1 MIAREVATVGSAMLT
16 KLAASFVISVLTLSS
31 AANACDPGDP
41 SIATAGKIT
50 SAWTVTQHP
59 LLGTVLRDGRSWPP
73 AEIKRG
79 TPCGDQTALSEMART
94 LAVALAERG
103 AVVVMG
109 EMHDNPDHHRIRA
122 LLAGAMRG
130 PSKAAQGVVFEQLDA
145 DKADALSAFNASS
158 TATTDIPTLADF
170 KRAVAWDA
178 SDWSRY
184 NYDPL
189 FQTALDNKLPIY
201 AGDVTREMIMKTAKG
216 GETKLPED
224 ERRRLGLTTP
234 LGAKLDDAS
243 LTEIEGSHCGMMPKA
258 AFTGMAFAQR
268 YRDAHLA
275 DVTLKAADSNGAA
288 ILFAGNG
295 HTRTDRG
302 VPWYI
307 RQRAPD
313 RKVVAV
319 MLVEVEAGN
328 TDPEA
333 YVPRD
338 PDGKAAADYIVFT
351 PSFDRP
357 DPCEQMKAR
366 KAK

>member
-1 MIAREVATVGSAMLT
+1 MIAHEAATLGSAMMI
-16 KLAASFVISVLTLSS
+16 KRIASMMFSALALSS
-31 AANACDPGDP
+31 AAIACDADDP

-50 SAWTVTQHP
+50 SGWAATQHP
-59 LLGTVLRDGRSWPP
+59 LLGTVLRDGRPLSAPD
-73 AEIKRG
+73 IKSG
-79 TPCGDQTALSEMART
+79 TPCGEPTALSEMTRT
-94 LAVALAERG
+94 LAAALAQPG

-109 EMHDNPDHHRIRA
+109 EMHDNPDHHRVRA

-130 PSKAAQGVVFEQLDA
+130 PSKAAQGLVFEQLAA
-145 DKADALSAFNASS
+145 DKSDALTAFNARR
-158 TATTDIPTLADF
+158 TATAAIPSLADF
-170 KRAVAWDA
+170 KSAVAWDA
-178 SDWSRY
+178 SDWSGY
-184 NYDPL
+184 NYDPI
-189 FQTALDNKLPIY
+189 FQAALDNKLPIY

-216 GETKLPED
+216 GETGLPVD
-224 ERRRLGLTTP
+224 ERQRLGLTTP
-234 LGAKLDDAS
+234 LGDKLDDAS
-243 LTEIEGSHCGMMPKA
+243 LTEIEGSHCGLMPKE

-275 DVTLKAADSNGAA
+275 DVTLQAADTDGAA

-351 PSFDRP
+351 PAFDRP